1 MILSLSCDIP
11 EFLNAI
17 VLFKRILLLIQILA
31 PIVLVVVSGI
41 DIIKAVMA
49 GNSDEIMKH
58 VHKIPRRLLSLSVVY
73 LAPLVINLG
82 VSLAQDVSEYSECYN
97 KATEENVLIA
107 YQNKAEELI
116 SIAEKEKT
124 RKAVSDAKGY
134 LYRISD
140 EDLKKALTLRADKVL
155 ASIKQKEKIE
165 EEERRL
171 AFEEKMK
178 EYSRANANLIL
189 NVGNYAN
196 SNGGRDNPL
205 GIPYYNQ
212 CDPRWT
218 NYKNYNSCGLA
229 CGFVSIAMAVSG
241 ITNNTNITPITIFD
255 DFNLAGTGI
264 NFEYTNNGN
273 DLNRVIS
280 KYNVESKILWECIH
294 HSVNCNYSTTQQLQ
308 AMKDALKKGHPIVLN
323 VPNHY
328 IAIVGYDNNGFY
340 VHDPGA
346 WELNRC
352 YSDQDF
358 LNTFLGY
365 HGQGYGLKGAY
376 EFYKKGAY

>member
-11 EFLNAI
+11 EFLSAI

-140 EDLKKALTLRADKVL
+140 EDLKKALEKRANKVL
-155 ASIKQKEKIE
+155 QDIINE
-165 EEERRL
+165 EEEK
-171 AFEEKMK
+171 AKEEAEKRQSEIAITSNSDFLQVAKTIWRKIANGRYTYNMSGIQIPPPGNTVDCSSFVSWVLY
-178 EYSRANANLIL
+178 EY
-189 NVGNYAN
+189 G
-196 SNGGRDNPL
+196 
-205 GIPYYNQ
+205 
-212 CDPRWT
+212 
-218 NYKNYNSCGLA
+218 YKNEFGGWQHNT
-229 CGFVSIAMAVSG
+229 VSFYT
-241 ITNNTNITPITIFD
+241 TNWKEKLGWTEISVAPYEN
-255 DFNLAGTGI
+255 
-264 NFEYTNNGN
+264 
-273 DLNRVIS
+273 VIS
-280 KYNVESKILWECIH
+280 KIKPGDILVRDAGGGAYGHIHIIAEITKNGRVLAYDCGDESFWNNVTSR
-294 HSVNCNYSTTQQLQ
+294 
-308 AMKDALKKGHPIVLN
+308 AGMP
-323 VPNHY
+323 
-328 IAIVGYDNNGFY
+328 YDNTSF
-340 VHDPGA
+340 DT
-346 WELNRC
+346 
-352 YSDQDF
+352 SDYRAGKIIRV
-358 LNTFLGY
+358 T
-365 HGQGYGLKGAY
+365 
-376 EFYKKGAY
+376 KK